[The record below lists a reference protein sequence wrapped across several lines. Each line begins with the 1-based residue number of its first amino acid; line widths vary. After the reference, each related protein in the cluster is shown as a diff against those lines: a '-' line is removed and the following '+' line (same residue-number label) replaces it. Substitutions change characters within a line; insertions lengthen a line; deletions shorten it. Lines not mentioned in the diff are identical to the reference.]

1 MKKIILLLLSFICSG
16 IISAQVKHAE
26 FMGIP
31 IDGLRYSVVNKL
43 IAKGFVKTGEYE
55 KNVTLKGRFAGYD
68 NCELTIFHMEPYRDC
83 VTSIGVWFNEHLLYS
98 NAFEDYK
105 ALQKNLS
112 KKYGTPYKVN
122 TEQNKN
128 KDSIYSRYYIPN
140 GRLYLGINCYED
152 MYQAYLIYYDD
163 YNQVLYQKFEE
174 EAKMN
179 DL

>member
-1 MKKIILLLLSFICSG
+1 M
-16 IISAQVKHAE
+16 SAQVKHAE

-43 IAKGFVKTGEYE
+43 LDKGFVKTDEY
-55 KNVTLKGRFAGYD
+55 KKTVTLKGRFAGYD
-68 NCELTIFHMEPYRDC
+68 NCELTIFHMEPYKDC
-83 VTSIGVWFNEHLLYS
+83 VKSIGVWFDKHSLYS
-98 NAFEDYK
+98 DALAVYK
-105 ALQKNLS
+105 DLQESLS
-112 KKYGTPYKVN
+112 KKYGSPYSAN
-122 TEQNKN
+122 TGQEEVF
-128 KDSIYSRYYIPN
+128 SWYAIPN
-140 GRLYLGINCYED
+140 GSLKLSISYFED